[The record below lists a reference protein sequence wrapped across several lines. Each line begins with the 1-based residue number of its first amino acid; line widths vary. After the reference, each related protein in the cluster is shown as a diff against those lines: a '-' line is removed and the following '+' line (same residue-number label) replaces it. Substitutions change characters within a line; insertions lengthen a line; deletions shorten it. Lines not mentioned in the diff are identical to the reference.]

1 MQKSKVQIQKTYEKG
16 PLIGLTE
23 EFFNMLGQLMKKLEN
38 QLKIPGKGNL
48 QKFDK
53 NQIQYSNCLE
63 ICDFLLYLDKNKN
76 IPNKIGLVTLDTS
89 IKADHFDVILLIKEG
104 NMEIE
109 QSGIVGVHGIV
120 SYFITE
126 VLEEMN
132 QTPELNEEAIELP
145 LFQSSNLTKKQIGTM
160 VSDFLVFYN
169 RWVNDKD
176 IIPTKEPKSTT
187 NQTISNAPKSY
198 NYYDDYYDYPT
209 GEYGTKSKTTTPYSG
224 SWGGYGYGG
233 NYGTGKKDYSL
244 SRGELV
250 NVPEFSYNPRNVRST
265 FLSLTTETYP
275 HGHEEEV
282 LKYLPV
288 PGLQKDQWG
297 NYYLIIGK
305 SDTMFTSHLDT
316 ASRTKSAVRVM
327 SYQNNGDEIFVT
339 DGTSILGADDKA
351 GVTVML
357 FMISHNIPGVYYF
370 FIGEEVGAVGS
381 SKVAEN
387 FDTISH
393 LRGMKKCIS
402 FDRRDYHSVIT
413 SQLSQS
419 CCSTAF
425 AESLCETLNNAGMQ
439 LRLDNTGVFTD
450 SASFMDLIPECTNIS
465 VGYFSE
471 HRHEEKQNI
480 SYLERLAKAC
490 IVAKWDNLVIKR
502 RVGLDPSI
510 SAKYASLIKKLKKAR
525 IWSPKKAYTDEE
537 SFYINVT
544 VDETPILTVKR
555 ELESYKRIFDEMNKE
570 NQDEINHPQIKPT
583 IVFDTGF
590 IKFKFN

>member
-1 MQKSKVQIQKTYEKG
+1 MQKSKVQIQKTFDKG
-16 PLIGLTE
+16 PEITLTE
-23 EFFNMLGQLMKKLEN
+23 EFFNMMGDLMNKLEK
-38 QLKIPGKGNL
+38 QLQIPGKSNL

-53 NQIQYSNCLE
+53 KQIQYSNCLE
-63 ICDFLLYLDKNKN
+63 ICEFLLYLDGNKN
-76 IPNKIGLVTLDTS
+76 IPNRIGLVTLDTS
-89 IKADHFDVILLIKEG
+89 EKADHFDVILSLKEG
-104 NMEIE
+104 NTVTE
-109 QSGIVGVHGIV
+109 QTGIVGVHGIV

-126 VLEEMN
+126 VLEEMKRV
-132 QTPELNEEAIELP
+132 PEINKEALELP

-160 VSDFLVFYN
+160 VSDFLGFYN
-169 RWVNDKD
+169 RWVNGKD
-176 IIPTKEPKSTT
+176 IIGGKETKSLPKPATPST
-187 NQTISNAPKSY
+187 PKSY
-198 NYYDDYYDYPT
+198 NYYDDIYDYST
-209 GEYGTKSKTTTPYSG
+209 GEYGPMSRTTGGSG
-224 SWGGYGYGG
+224 GWSSYGYGS
-233 NYGTGKKDYSL
+233 NYGYGKKDYSL

-250 NVPEFSYNPRNVRST
+250 RVPEFSYNPKDVRST

-282 LKYLPV
+282 MKYLPV

-305 SDTMFTSHLDT
+305 SDTMFTSHIDT

-327 SYQNNGDEIFVT
+327 TYQDGGDEMFVT

-351 GVTVML
+351 GVAVML

-370 FIGEEVGAVGS
+370 FIGEERGAVGS

-387 FDTISH
+387 FDSIAH

-402 FDRRDYHSVIT
+402 FDRRNYYSVIT

-419 CCSTAF
+419 CCSAPF
-425 AESLCETLNNAGMQ
+425 AESLCQTLNRGGLQ

-471 HRHEEKQNI
+471 HTHQEMQNI
-480 SYLERLAKAC
+480 SYLQRLAKAC
-490 IVAKWDNLVIKR
+490 ISADWDNLVIKR
-502 RVGLDPSI
+502 RVGLDPNI
-510 SAKYASLIKKLKKAR
+510 SAKYAPLITKLKRAR
-525 IWSPKKAYTDEE
+525 IWSPKKAYTDENN
-537 SFYINVT
+537 FYINIT

-555 ELESYKRIFDEMNKE
+555 ELESYKRIFDE
-570 NQDEINHPQIKPT
+570 INIKPT
-583 IVFDTGF
+583 ITFDTGF
-590 IKFKFN
+590 IKFKFD